1 MTTLQEHI
9 PGALVDL
16 SISGYIKLFINT
28 IKNSGVFKALL
39 CNLKFNVTFS
49 CCNYGKY
56 SLYTQL
62 ANIITFILPNMNVC
76 TF

>member
-39 CNLKFNVTFS
+39 YNLKFNVTFS

-56 SLYTQL
+56 SLYTH
-62 ANIITFILPNMNVC
+62 ATCKHNYIYSS
-76 TF
+76 